1 MNAIKREKYEKNFS
15 RSNST
20 HVFPKSAQKSK
31 ENGSDISLVK
41 AIKNVSN
48 TVTRGVKVI
57 RLNKG
62 KRKSLINMKNLE
74 DIDKLLE
81 RNFPSLQAGA
91 GFQSTSKEETTST
104 LISSNQNELMRKEKS
119 PVKKESI
126 LLLENQENSKYESKI
141 SFKKFQV
148 STVRGYYSDSALDEA
163 QTHKINKYILCELY
177 HPNILK

>member
-1 MNAIKREKYEKNFS
+1 MNPIERGRDEKGFS
-15 RSNST
+15 RSNTT

-31 ENGSDISLVK
+31 ENGDDISLVK
-41 AIKNVSN
+41 ALKNVSN
-48 TVTRGVKVI
+48 TVNRGVKVI

-81 RNFPSLQAGA
+81 RNFPSLQTGT
-91 GFQSTSKEETTST
+91 GFQSSKEETSST
-104 LISSNQNELMRKEKS
+104 LISSSQIELMKKEKS
-119 PVKKESI
+119 SPVRKES
-126 LLLENQENSKYESKI
+126 LLLLEENQENKYESKI

-163 QTHKINKYILCELY
+163 QTHKINKYYRRVYDLTL
-177 HPNILK
+177 